1 MESLK
6 IAIFEITLIKKLIF
20 QAGGYMSDSSKFVS
34 GSHAGSPEPARI
46 PCESAESFCVHGYT
60 PVEEKT
66 GAVATPI
73 YLSTTFAHPELGIS
87 TGYDYGRCLN
97 PTRFELE
104 QTVAALEHCHYALGF
119 SSGMTALS
127 AVLKYFSPGDEII
140 VSDDL
145 YGGTY
150 RIFEIYKRFGIKA
163 VYTDTS
169 NLREVK
175 KNINPKTRAIFIETP
190 SNPTMKVTS
199 IKDCA
204 DLIHANGG
212 ILIADNTFLSPYLQ
226 TPKDFGAD
234 VIIHSGTKFLSGH
247 HDVLCGFLIYDKKEF
262 DDLFRFIQ
270 ISEGGV
276 LSPFDAFLVLRGIKT
291 LAVRIEKAQE
301 NAEKITDFLCKNTN
315 VKKVYYPSLLPAEQ
329 KQIYK
334 SQAQGYGAMISF
346 TVESPQ
352 KVSDFLKKIKFILF
366 AESLGGVQT
375 LVTYPASQT
384 HNFIPKEMREK
395 TGVTDTLL
403 RLSVGIENADELIAD
418 IKQAL

>member
-150 RIFEIYKRFGIKA
+150 RIFEIYRRFGIKA
-163 VYTDTS
+163 VYIDTS

-204 DLIHANGG
+204 DLIHANSG

-247 HDVLCGFLIYDKKEF
+247 HDVLCGFLVYDKKEF
-262 DDLFRFIQ
+262 DDLLRFIQ

-301 NAEKITDFLCKNTN
+301 NAKKITDFLCKNTN